1 VQKKLSLAALKSKKS
16 PSSTQK
22 VSRKSRISNIVKV
35 KNKKLGEQSIKI
47 SRSKKSYTIILSK
60 FKVSPN
66 KHSSKKSV
74 IDITKKKKNSPKL
87 VPSNNKLL
95 SKLAFSEKLKGRAE
109 RSTAMSKNIHKG
121 SSIAPTKQLPLKI
134 EFQKKSDD
142 NGVRKILK
150 DNKKTTLSVVKKNDD
165 KQLVTNSKKKQGGID
180 LAKNKG
186 RGGVRKIFKVH
197 KKKEEIKKSYD
208 KAIVKKFDKKLNRQ
222 EVEVKTISQVKSEV
236 VGEENNSKL
245 IDKPKAEHIN
255 KSEVKTAL
263 SADDIGVAL
272 KKLLSLGKSQ
282 GFLTIEQISEYIDY
296 DLMDKKKLDK
306 VLNIFTEFKI
316 QIVEKE
322 EDIEKLLEDD
332 HSAKDEEKSLKR
344 SEDSVKTYLK
354 SMSGVKLLTREDEV
368 EIAIRIEGGRAKTI
382 KALYKSPMVMR
393 YFIDWYDGLVSGAI
407 LLRDVIRI
415 DETYNS
421 ELDEMIKNN
430 EEDITEVS
438 EDYSAVDEVGGHP
451 EPEILEDEELTA
463 FDENAVSFV
472 SMERILMP
480 KMLDLFQKISAICQ
494 KVLDRSVN
502 KNVNEIK
509 VDKEIIALKK
519 QFETL
524 SAEVSFNDTLI
535 KSLVHQLYDGHKKLL
550 ETEVS
555 LLKLAES
562 YKIDRKSFLENYIGI
577 ETGEDWIKKI
587 AKIKDKNWQA
597 FYKQEHDKINELL
610 AKLLKITKIMG
621 MTLLEFKELINV
633 VRKSQN
639 EEAKAK
645 REMIEANLRLVVS
658 IAKKY
663 TNRGLQF
670 LDLIQEGNI
679 GLMRAVDKFEYKRGY
694 KFSTYA
700 TWWIR
705 QAITRAIADQS
716 RTIRIPIH
724 MVETIN
730 KIVKTSRQLTQELG
744 RNPDAQEI
752 ADKLLM
758 PVEKVRKV
766 LRTSKDPVSLES
778 PVSGDD
784 EDSILGDFIEDKT
797 AVSPSDATLH
807 SKLKEVTT
815 QMLSSLTPREER
827 VLRMRFG
834 IGMATDHTLEEVGKQ
849 FSVTRERIRQIEA
862 KALRKLQHPTRS
874 KTLRT
879 FIQN

>member
-1 VQKKLSLAALKSKKS
+1 LLSKKSAAKLVKKPALAADKLKKSVKKFPKKLPSTKSTKKNIVKLKNKNKKPTKTSVKKLSKNSTKTVLSKKS
-16 PSSTQK
+16 NKNLTKKLSKQTVKTVAKKLNKKPLK
-22 VSRKSRISNIVKV
+22 KSPAQSAKII
-35 KNKKLGEQSIKI
+35 NKKLTAKTSAKVNKPAVKTLKPVKTIDSSAVVNGEKKDNTHSKNNKSI
-47 SRSKKSYTIILSK
+47 
-60 FKVSPN
+60 FQVSN
-66 KHSSKKSV
+66 
-74 IDITKKKKNSPKL
+74 KKKAA
-87 VPSNNKLL
+87 V
-95 SKLAFSEKLKGRAE
+95 
-109 RSTAMSKNIHKG
+109 
-121 SSIAPTKQLPLKI
+121 
-134 EFQKKSDD
+134 
-142 NGVRKILK
+142 
-150 DNKKTTLSVVKKNDD
+150 
-165 KQLVTNSKKKQGGID
+165 
-180 LAKNKG
+180 
-186 RGGVRKIFKVH
+186 
-197 KKKEEIKKSYD
+197 KKSYD
-208 KAIVKKFDKKLNRQ
+208 KAIAKKLDQ
-222 EVEVKTISQVKSEV
+222 KLTKPETKSKSKVVESKIGDKS
-236 VGEENNSKL
+236 
-245 IDKPKAEHIN
+245 IDKLQKNEIDKVAT
-255 KSEVKTAL
+255 KKTGKVL
-263 SADDIGVAL
+263 SVDDVGIAL
-272 KKLLSLGKSQ
+272 KKLLSMGKSQ
-282 GFLTIEQISEYIDY
+282 GFLTIEQISAQIDY

-306 VLNIFTEFKI
+306 ILNIFAEFKI

-322 EDIEKLLEDD
+322 EDIEKLMEDD
-332 HSAKDEEKSLKR
+332 VSAKDEEKSLKR

-354 SMSGVKLLTREDEV
+354 SMSNVKLLTREDEV
-368 EIAIRIEGGRAKTI
+368 EIAIRIEEGRAKTVR
-382 KALYKSPMVMR
+382 ALYQSPMVMR
-393 YFIDWYDGLVSGAI
+393 YFIDWYEGLNSGAI
-407 LLRDVIRI
+407 LLRDIIRI

-421 ELDEMIKNN
+421 ELEEIIRNN
-430 EEDITEVS
+430 EEQQAAEESAEDIVEIA
-438 EDYSAVDEVGGHP
+438 EDYNAIDEAGTP
-451 EPEILEDEELTA
+451 EAENFEDEELAA
-463 FDENAVSFV
+463 FDESAVSFV

-480 KMLDLFQKISAICQ
+480 KMLDLFQRISSICQ
-494 KVLDRSVN
+494 KILDKSNDKTVL
-502 KNVNEIK
+502 EIK
-509 VDKEIIALKK
+509 SNKDIIKLKK
-519 QFETL
+519 EFETL
-524 SAEVSFNDTLI
+524 ASEVSFNDSLI
-535 KSLVHQLYDGHKKLL
+535 KALVYQLYDAHKKLL

-555 LLKLAES
+555 LLKLAMS
-562 YKIDRKSFLENYIGI
+562 YSVDRGSFLTNYVGI
-577 ETGEDWIKKI
+577 ENGEEWLKKI
-587 AKIKDKNWQA
+587 TSIKDKNWQK
-597 FYKQEHDKINELL
+597 FYSEELETIVEL
-610 AKLLKITKIMG
+610 RSRILKIAKIMG
-621 MTLLEFKELINV
+621 LTLPEFKELINV
-633 VRKSQN
+633 VRRSQN

-758 PVEKVRKV
+758 PVDKVRKV

-797 AVSPSDATLH
+797 AVMPSDATLY

-815 QMLSSLTPREER
+815 SMLSSLTPREER

-862 KALRKLQHPTRS
+862 KALRKLQHPKRS
-874 KTLRT
+874 RTLKT
-879 FIQN
+879 FVQD